1 MNALYDTLPIGK
13 IDLPNRICFLAHRTN
28 FGRQGRLTERH
39 IAYYER
45 RAKGGAG
52 LIIVGEMSITT
63 DDRPWASMIELYHP
77 DAPADLKRLT
87 GAIHQYDTRVF
98 ALLGHHGFQS
108 SGHITRQAVWAP
120 SAMADIAFGETGKA
134 MEETD
139 MDALVDGFARA
150 AGLVKDAGFD
160 GIQIDMGAESL
171 LRQFLS
177 PISNQRQDAY
187 GGSVENRLRLP
198 LRIVDAVRHAVG
210 AAYPVGL
217 KLCVD
222 EKFWGGIDATEAVQF
237 AQVFE
242 QTGQVDFIQT
252 DLSTYYNLYLVMA
265 SMHTPAG
272 FTLDL
277 AEAIKQSV
285 SIPVIAAYQIDF
297 PSMAE
302 EAIAG
307 GKADAVG
314 FVRAL
319 IADPDMA
326 VKHREG
332 KTDTI
337 RWCARDNLGC
347 VGRVNQSK
355 PIACVQNPRVGNEA
369 TPWLASQKA
378 ATPKQVVVIGAGPA
392 GMAAAVSAARKG
404 HRVNVYEKSDV
415 TGGQVNFSK
424 QGAGRSGMANL
435 THYLEKNLARLEVP
449 VHLGAVLD
457 ADQVIGM
464 KADAVVVATGGEP
477 VAHPYPGNYGPPD
490 VITVWDVYQGNH
502 PLGEKIL
509 LIDEIGS
516 HVTLASAEHLADQ
529 GKQVHIVTSELFV
542 GVGVAT
548 LGDLYFTRQRLL
560 QKGATFQTD
569 TAVEKIEGRRV
580 VARNVFTN
588 QTVVFEDYD
597 TVIVAAAFAAVDGLY
612 YKLKGRVGE
621 LYQAGD
627 CVAPRGIEMAIYEGE
642 KVGGQL

>member
-1 MNALYDTLPIGK
+1 MNALYEKLSIGR
-13 IDLPNRICFLAHRTN
+13 IEIPNRICFLAHRTN
-28 FGRQGRLTERH
+28 FGSQGRLTERH

-45 RAKGGAG
+45 RARGGAG
-52 LIIVGEMSITT
+52 LIIVGETSITT

-77 DAPADLKRLT
+77 NAPADLKRLT
-87 GAIHQYDTRVF
+87 LAIHQYETRVF
-98 ALLGHHGFQS
+98 LQLGHHGFQS
-108 SGHITRQAVWAP
+108 SGHITRQSVWAP

-134 MEETD
+134 MEEAD
-139 MDALVDGFARA
+139 MDALVDRFARTA
-150 AGLVKDAGFD
+150 VLAKDAGFD

-187 GGSVENRLRLP
+187 GGSIENRMRLP
-198 LRIVDAVRHAVG
+198 LRIVDAVRRATG
-210 AAYPVGL
+210 RDFPVGL

-222 EKFWGGIDATEAVQF
+222 EKFWGGISMEDAAQF
-237 AQVFE
+237 AQTVE

-277 AEAIKQSV
+277 AEAVKKSV

-297 PSMAE
+297 PAMAE

-332 KTDTI
+332 RDDTI

-347 VGRVNQSK
+347 VGRVNQAK
-355 PIACVQNPRVGNEA
+355 PIACVQNPRVGSEA
-369 TPWLASQKA
+369 TPSPVSQKV

-392 GMAAAVSAARKG
+392 GMAAAVGAAQKG
-404 HRVNVYEKSDV
+404 HRVSVYEKRET
-415 TGGQVNFSK
+415 TGGQVNFSR

-435 THYLEKNLARLEVP
+435 THYLEKTLARLEIP
-449 VHLGAVLD
+449 VHFGAAMD
-457 ADQVIGM
+457 ADQIIGM
-464 KADAVVVATGGEP
+464 NADAVVVATGGEP
-477 VAHPYPGNYGPPD
+477 VARPYPGEYGPPD

-502 PLGEKIL
+502 PIGEKIL
-509 LIDEIGS
+509 LVDEIGS
-516 HVTLASAEHLADQ
+516 HITLASAEHLADQ
-529 GKQVHIVTSELFV
+529 GKKVHIVTSELFV

-569 TAVEKIEGRRV
+569 TAVEKIQGRRV

-588 QTVVFEDYD
+588 RTVVLEDYD
-597 TVIVAAAFAAVDGLY
+597 TIIAAAAFHAVDGLY
-612 YKLKGRVGE
+612 YRLKGRVGE
-621 LYQAGD
+621 LYRAGD

-642 KVGGQL
+642 RVGGQL